1 MLVVV
6 TGGSGSGKSVY
17 AEQLL
22 AEQPLTEAGKTQK
35 VQKKAQKY
43 YIATMKPFGSE
54 GQERIARHQKQ
65 RQGGGFITVEQYTQ
79 IEKANIPPGETVNA
93 LLECMSNLVA
103 NEMFDDNNTRSVE
116 ELVRDITGGIEK
128 LYAHCR
134 HLVIVTNE
142 VSSDGNN
149 YDRETMEYIRC
160 LGAINQHLAKI
171 ADSVVEVVYSIPVK
185 IKGENKNEG
194 LL

>member
-22 AEQPLTEAGKTQK
+22 EEPPFTEAEEIQNK
-35 VQKKAQKY
+35 VQKY
-43 YIATMKPFGSE
+43 YIATMMPFGSE

-65 RQGGGFITVEQYTQ
+65 RQGYGFITVEQYTQ
-79 IEKANIPPGETVNA
+79 IEKANIPAGETVNV

-103 NEMFDDNNTRSVE
+103 NEMFDDNNTRSAE
-116 ELVRDITGGIEK
+116 ELVRDIMCGIEK
-128 LYAHCR
+128 LCAHCR

-142 VSSDGNN
+142 VFSDGNH

-160 LGAINQHLAKI
+160 MGIINQHLAKI
-171 ADSVVEVVYSIPVK
+171 ADSVVEVVCSIPVI
-185 IKGENKNEG
+185 IKGENFIKNEG
-194 LL
+194 II